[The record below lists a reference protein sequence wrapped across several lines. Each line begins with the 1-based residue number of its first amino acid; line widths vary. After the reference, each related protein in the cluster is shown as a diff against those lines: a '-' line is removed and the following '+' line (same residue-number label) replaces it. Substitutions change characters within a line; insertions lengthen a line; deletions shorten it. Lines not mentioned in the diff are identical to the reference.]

1 LFVFVG
7 VELAEITPLIS
18 SNFLVSEL
26 AADLMLLRLP
36 WISSFDFLPVRLGLC
51 CTNITS

>member
-1 LFVFVG
+1 MFVFVG
-7 VELAEITPLIS
+7 VELADITPLIS

-36 WISSFDFLPVRLGLC
+36 WINSFDFLPVKLGLDG
-51 CTNITS
+51 TKVEN